1 MNIKLKKTLKTTAYV
16 VVILFALIGF
26 GLTSA
31 FFAIKLHLTND
42 PGTVDVNDRY
52 FQDMSKKEVYLGN
65 VTTKAENAKQFA
77 LQFYKTGVL
86 SRFYPLNAELI
97 IKAANLHQNWK
108 ITEKMLDAVN
118 QYMTNN
124 QDYMRRI
131 DEGTRII
138 LAKTDS
144 ISKQNIFEWMN
155 ISEWSD
161 FKWAVVKDTTIIDSV
176 ARVTGV
182 ESRLIVSV
190 LVGEQIRLF
199 NSKREMYKKVIGPL
213 KILSTETQFSLGVT
227 GIKEETAR
235 WIEKYLKDSSSVY
248 YIGKK
253 YETLLNF
260 KTADIENERFKRLT
274 DYHNHYYSYLYAAIF
289 MKQVRS
295 QWKKAGFDISN
306 RQEILATLFNVGFIA
321 SQPKANPSVGGSHI
335 NINDKL
341 YTFGR
346 LAYEFY
352 YSGELA
358 EVFPFHE
365 SFFKD

>member
-1 MNIKLKKTLKTTAYV
+1 
-16 VVILFALIGF
+16 
-26 GLTSA
+26 
-31 FFAIKLHLTND
+31 
-42 PGTVDVNDRY
+42 
-52 FQDMSKKEVYLGN
+52 
-65 VTTKAENAKQFA
+65 
-77 LQFYKTGVL
+77 VL

-124 QDYMRRI
+124 QDYMHRME
-131 DEGTRII
+131 EGNRII

-155 ISEWSD
+155 ISEWAD

-199 NSKREMYKKVIGPL
+199 NSKREIYKKVIGPL
-213 KILSTETQFSLGVT
+213 KILSTETKFSLGVT

-235 WIEKYLKDSSSVY
+235 TIEKYLKDSSSVY

-260 KTADIENERFKRLT
+260 KTGDIENERFKRLT

-289 MKQVRS
+289 MKQVRN
-295 QWKKAGFDISN
+295 QWKKAGYDISN

-321 SQPKANPSVGGSHI
+321 SQPKSNPSVGGSHI

>member
-1 MNIKLKKTLKTTAYV
+1 MNIKLKKTLKIATYII
-16 VVILFALIGF
+16 VIGFALIGF

-42 PGTVDVNDRY
+42 PGSVDVNDRY
-52 FQDMSKKEVYLGN
+52 FQDIAKKEVYVSN
-65 VTTKAENAKQFA
+65 ATSEAENAKQFA
-77 LQFYKTGVL
+77 FQYFKTAVL
-86 SRFYPLNAELI
+86 SRFYPLNAGLI
-97 IKAANLHQNWK
+97 LNSASIHKNWK
-108 ITEKMLDAVN
+108 ITERMLDAVN
-118 QYMTNN
+118 QYMTSNA
-124 QDYMRRI
+124 DYQQRI
-131 DEGTRII
+131 EEGKRII
-138 LAKTDS
+138 SAKTDS
-144 ISKQNIFEWMN
+144 SSKQNIFEWMN
-155 ISEWSD
+155 IPEWID
-161 FKWAVVKDTTIIDSV
+161 FKYAVIKDTTVIDSV
-176 ARVTGV
+176 ARITGV

-213 KILSTETQFSLGVT
+213 KILSTETKFSLGVT

-235 WIEKYLKDSSSVY
+235 TIEKYLKDSSCVY
-248 YIGKK
+248 YLGKK
-253 YETLLNF
+253 YANLLDF
-260 KTADIENERFKRLT
+260 KTSDIENERFKRLT
-274 DYHNHYYSYLYAAIF
+274 DYHNHYYSYIYAAIF
-289 MKQVRS
+289 MKQVRN
-295 QWKKAGFDISN
+295 QWEKAGFDISS

-358 EVFPFHE
+358 NVFPFHE
-365 SFFKD
+365 SFFNN